1 VKNLKLFELIEELR
15 GLVIEFLE
23 NYKSKN
29 FEIKKTNNKQ
39 IRVNSDPL
47 LFNNLLSGSALSNYG
62 NKMVSGAPF
71 YFNFPGRSFKIG
83 SVTVKNPVI
92 TAPLAGVSDNTYR
105 IFASFFGVALTFTEM
120 ISCYGIY
127 YKQEKSLALTRIT
140 DYERPCALQ
149 LFGSDP
155 DVMAE
160 AACEVEGNA
169 DIIDINMGCPVPKI
183 LRAKSGGYLMN
194 EESRISEIITRLTSA
209 LKKPVTVK
217 TRIGWDRRSI
227 NVLKI
232 ALIAENSG
240 AAAISIHGR
249 TVKQGFSGEVD
260 YGIIKEVK
268 EKVKIPVIVSGDIN
282 SFRRAKEV
290 LDYTGCDG
298 IMIGRASR
306 GRLWFLMEILMAL
319 MESQQEIEINMEIA
333 EHFDPDIGWKRTFSE
348 LYLKS
353 IIYFKGENKGVREF
367 RKHLSWIFKAV
378 PGVSKIRE
386 ELVSIE
392 NYDSALKFI
401 KKIR

>member
-1 VKNLKLFELIEELR
+1 VKNLKLLELIEELR

-29 FEIKKTNNKQ
+29 FEIKNTNHKK
-39 IRVNSDPL
+39 IAVNSNPL

-62 NKMVSGAPF
+62 NKRVSCAPF
-71 YFNFPGRSFKIG
+71 DFNFPGRSFKIG

-105 IFASFFGVALTFTEM
+105 IFASFFGAALTFTEM

-155 DVMAE
+155 YVMAE

-217 TRIGWDRRSI
+217 TRIGWDRESI

-282 SFRRAKEV
+282 SFSRAKEV

-306 GRLWFLMEILMAL
+306 GRLWFLMEILIAL
-319 MESQQEIEINMEIA
+319 MVSQQEIEINMGAVEDFEPVIS
-333 EHFDPDIGWKRTFSE
+333 WKRKFAE
-348 LYLKS
+348 LYLKFL
-353 IIYFKGENKGVREF
+353 IYFKGEYKGVREF
-367 RKHLSWIFKAV
+367 RKYISWVFKGM
-378 PGVSKIRE
+378 PGVNKIRE
-386 ELVSIE
+386 ELVRTDNFNE
-392 NYDSALKFI
+392 VLEC
-401 KKIR
+401 IRKSG